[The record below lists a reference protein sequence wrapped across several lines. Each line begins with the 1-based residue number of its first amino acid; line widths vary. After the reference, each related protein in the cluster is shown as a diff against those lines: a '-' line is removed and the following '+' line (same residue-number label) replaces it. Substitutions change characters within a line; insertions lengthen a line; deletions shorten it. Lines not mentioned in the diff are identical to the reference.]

1 MARAN
6 YYSFHFDTINLHL
19 LRDAINEDRHLSIE
33 KQSTLKNNKSNV
45 PYYAWDRI
53 CAILDR
59 LDDTVDYLN
68 KMELG
73 HCRSPRSA
81 FDFYE
86 FLNCVYTVIDGIK
99 TLGLIFDY
107 SCKDLEDSNEI
118 FQNPI
123 ISTGNDGLFF
133 EYIRSLCSVHPFCT
147 NYPKYPYLDGAKLH
161 CCPYVIWVKDA
172 RFLPEDVKGDLIAY
186 IYTSEK
192 DKNPIRLYLEV
203 NQFVRYLEKWMN
215 SIPEIINAIHIS
227 TKQTYSEFMRQ
238 AIKGRDDFSE
248 DGEWIRYLE
257 KECSKRFG
265 KDCAY
270 GFEDCL
276 LFFENDLTNPSNQ
289 VLLQKYRNAIL
300 YSLTFLKNQMQNMS
314 LEGFENTG
322 LLNTDIQFEGMD
334 LFWILIHLSEHT
346 NALSKYDCILSK
358 AYYLL
363 PDSGHAYYEKTSER
377 SALIDIKDV
386 INQFIVFTGEE
397 SDTEQYLLVCLM
409 KYQDAL
415 SSKTILNRNIPNSRE
430 YRTALLSDKE
440 YKDLF
445 MLDPELEKQAKKK
458 GFVLAFHEDGSDNDQ
473 LFMIP

>member
-73 HCRSPRSA
+73 HCRGPRSA

-227 TKQTYSEFMRQ
+227 TKQTY
-238 AIKGRDDFSE
+238 
-248 DGEWIRYLE
+248 
-257 KECSKRFG
+257 
-265 KDCAY
+265 
-270 GFEDCL
+270 
-276 LFFENDLTNPSNQ
+276 
-289 VLLQKYRNAIL
+289 
-300 YSLTFLKNQMQNMS
+300 
-314 LEGFENTG
+314 
-322 LLNTDIQFEGMD
+322 
-334 LFWILIHLSEHT
+334 
-346 NALSKYDCILSK
+346 
-358 AYYLL
+358 LL

-473 LFMIP
+473 LFMFP